1 MYDMKQTKGI
11 SRMSR
16 TIQEIVP
23 ASTFQLLQT
32 HHVFKHMMLTADCS
46 STGTLKPNNLHVSGQ
61 ELFLSFCDCFAHK
74 KNFFICPEKMF
85 PHLYLYR
92 ANLCSP
98 LSFLDNLTSCT
109 DRAEKNLN
117 SSK

>member
-74 KNFFICPEKMF
+74 KKTSLSVQRKCFLICISIELIYVP
-85 PHLYLYR
+85 LYH
-92 ANLCSP
+92 S
-98 LSFLDNLTSCT
+98 LTTSQAALT
-109 DRAEKNLN
+109 GQK
-117 SSK
+117 KI